1 MDLLRHRAKLLEA
14 VEVDPTLAATLQ
26 RRFAGANVNV
36 RCGNAT
42 NMPYDDGL
50 FSAVVSFT
58 MLHHIPSPELQDHFF
73 REAHRVL
80 QSGGVFIGVDSLP
93 SLLMRLVH
101 LGDTL
106 TLVSPDSS
114 ISVLNL
120 PDSQSPTL
128 RLAQAGSGAPRSA
141 LLDPESKGHIP

>member
-1 MDLLRHRAKLLEA
+1 MQSAGSSAKLQRLDELLGALSLGAFLSNFMDLLRHRAKLLEA

-58 MLHHIPSPELQDHFF
+58 MLHHIPSPELQDQFVAKHIVCSN
-73 REAHRVL
+73 REA
-80 QSGGVFIGVDSLP
+80 FSLAWTAC
-93 SLLMRLVH
+93 RL
-101 LGDTL
+101 
-106 TLVSPDSS
+106 S
-114 ISVLNL
+114 
-120 PDSQSPTL
+120 
-128 RLAQAGSGAPRSA
+128 
-141 LLDPESKGHIP
+141 